1 MVGAQSGSTAE
12 AWRGASQLE
21 DLPRDGIGAHLPAV
35 VQKSL
40 RQSLKLELQLEL
52 QLESM
57 LAGKM
62 TDKGDKNKKP

>member
-40 RQSLKLELQLEL
+40 RQSLKLELQLE
-52 QLESM
+52 SM
-57 LAGKM
+57 LAGKAPE
-62 TDKGDKNKKP
+62 KGEKNKK